1 MTKLRIVL
9 PVLIAVVTGTII
21 SFSVAMAQENDIGDK
36 SPGKFATKLAE
47 ILGLNPTIVDQAVQQ
62 ARTEIR
68 ETSLQ
73 ERLNKLVA
81 SEKLT
86 KEQAEIKLKE
96 FRSSKQSRYLPHHKP
111 NFKSKRKPKL
121 MGPKFK
127 GRPSRLDIEKR
138 IKSAVERGT
147 LTEEQ
152 AKNKLQSL
160 KQNIKRNEIK

>member
-1 MTKLRIVL
+1 MTKLRIIL
-9 PVLIAVVTGTII
+9 PILIAVATGTII
-21 SFSVAMAQENDIGDK
+21 SFSVVMAQENVTGDK
-36 SPGKFATKLAE
+36 NPGKFATKLAE

-68 ETSLQ
+68 ESLFQ

-81 SEKLT
+81 SGKLT
-86 KEQAEIKLKE
+86 KEQAEIKLNE
-96 FRSSKQSRYLPHHKP
+96 FRSDKQSRYLPNRKP
-111 NFKSKRKPKL
+111 DFKSKRKTKL
-121 MGPKFK
+121 MGPNFK

-138 IKSAVERGT
+138 IKSAVERGD

-152 AKNKLQSL
+152 AKDKLQSL

>member
-1 MTKLRIVL
+1 MTKLRIIL
-9 PVLIAVVTGTII
+9 PILIAVVTGTII
-21 SFSVAMAQENDIGDK
+21 SFSVAMAQENDTGDK
-36 SPGKFATKLAE
+36 NPGNFATKLAE

-68 ETSLQ
+68 ESSFQ

-81 SEKLT
+81 SGKLT
-86 KEQAEIKLKE
+86 KDEAEIKLNK
-96 FRSSKQSRYLPHHKP
+96 FRSNKQSRYLPDRKP
-111 NFKSKRKPKL
+111 DFKYNRKPKF

-138 IKSAVERGT
+138 IKSAVERGD

-152 AKNKLQSL
+152 AKNKLQAL